1 MLEKLRAAE
10 ATEMNA
16 LIQTPEFLRA
26 FEGPEED
33 ALIELLC
40 RQRIAE
46 LTPVSKALLISS
58 MQLGSTRHR
67 HEVAIRDLFVSSHG
81 ADLTAVKQLVDTGPD
96 HRDLAQ
102 LIYRDIDSTHLRQEI
117 LHHFRSEADAQPHE
131 ELRIISDLDDTVYRN
146 WVDPRY
152 PAKTVYPGVLQL
164 HKELDLG
171 HRGDLVLLT
180 GRPGERSGT
189 LENFYRKRLGALGIE
204 GTILTGTWMHQFV
217 HPWVF
222 SMKWANLE
230 RHRTLFPEMGVVMFG
245 DTGQADPEFLCE
257 AVERYPKEIRMALLH
272 HVRPISAERMER
284 CERLGLR
291 FFDTYVGAAL
301 QLYGAGLIGAEAVWR
316 VVEAAMQELKKI
328 TFSSVELRTA
338 REAEFAR
345 DIELA
350 MKTLPKTS

>member
-1 MLEKLRAAE
+1 MLEQLRAAD
-10 ATEMNA
+10 TTQLNA
-16 LIQTPEFLRA
+16 LVQTPEFLRA
-26 FEGPEED
+26 FEGPGED
-33 ALIELLC
+33 ALLDLLC
-40 RQRIAE
+40 RERVRE
-46 LTPVSKALLISS
+46 LSPVSKAVLISS
-58 MQLGSTRHR
+58 LQLGSTRHR
-67 HEVAIRDLFVSSHG
+67 HELAIRDLFLASEG
-81 ADLTAVKQLVDTGPD
+81 ADLTAVKQLVDTGAD

-102 LIYRDIDSTHLRQEI
+102 LIYRDIDSSHVRAEI
-117 LHHFRSEADAQPHE
+117 LHHFENEAAEQGSE

-164 HKELDLG
+164 HRELDLG
-171 HRGDLVLLT
+171 QKGDLVLLT

-222 SMKWANLE
+222 SMKWSNLE

-272 HVRPISAERMER
+272 HVRPITEQRMER
-284 CERLGLR
+284 CRGLGLR

-301 QLYGAGLIGAEAVWR
+301 QLWESGLVATEGLWR
-316 VVEAAMQELKKI
+316 VVEAAMADLKKI
-328 TFSSVELRTA
+328 QFPNTQMRPA

-345 DIELA
+345 DIEKV
-350 MKTLPKTS
+350 MNTVPKTY

>member
-1 MLEKLRAAE
+1 MLERLRAAD

-26 FEGPEED
+26 FEGPEEQ
-33 ALIELLC
+33 ALLDLLC
-40 RQRIAE
+40 RERVKE

-58 MQLGSTRHR
+58 MQLGATRHR
-67 HEVAIRDLFVSSHG
+67 HELAIRDLFVSSHG
-81 ADLTAVKQLVDTGPD
+81 ADLTAVKQLVDTGAD

-102 LIYRDIDSTHLRQEI
+102 LIYRDIDSTHLRAEI
-117 LHHFRSEADAQPHE
+117 LHHFRSEAEEAHHE

-164 HKELDLG
+164 HKELDIG
-171 HRGDLVLLT
+171 TKGDLVLLT

-272 HVRPISAERMER
+272 HVRPISEPRMDR
-284 CERLGLR
+284 CRTLGVR

-301 QLYGAGLIGAEAVWR
+301 ELYAAQLIGAEAVWR

-328 TFSSVELRTA
+328 TFPTVEMRTA
-338 REAEFAR
+338 REAEFSR
-345 DIELA
+345 DIERA
-350 MKTLPKTS
+350 MTSLPKTT